1 MELTHR
7 NTKTS
12 PINRRAKN
20 LQATQSLPGHS
31 NLEYTARYL
40 GIEVGDA
47 LEMAEQI
54 EVQRLNNW

>member
-1 MELTHR
+1 MELTRR

-20 LQATQSLPGHS
+20 LQATQSLLGHS
-31 NLEYTARYL
+31 NLEYTVRYL
-40 GIEVGDA
+40 S
-47 LEMAEQI
+47 I